1 MTTIGRDLAENGSS
15 IFAGLLE
22 TIPQFKLVTNE
33 NSLTMIIAPTDEA
46 LRELASNFG
55 QTVDEFAN
63 TTAGQNILANH
74 LSIVPTRK
82 TYPMFTAI
90 NGLTYGKDQR
100 DFDALKIKSYVVVGK
115 VPVIIVNT
123 AILHERQYPNLTFA
137 TLGKDPLFVIL
148 QHSDPKAV
156 INACMVDAK
165 FARLCR
171 DPLTFRNLMRLH
183 YPNYPVNHD
192 ARQQYTDMALKNG
205 YAYYAALPI
214 GDFNYDSL
222 TNGSFAEG
230 TRIIDWAPFERDD
243 TRDFL
248 SRTERQRIYSL
259 LPPNAEIDLAL
270 IKIYGN
276 GLDNPTQFWVPVRF
290 TSSDTLIHEPYRHN
304 AAASIHKETIA
315 RYVSNEIDLDPDILI
330 TNTIE
335 SNATE
340 EENLLYSDDKLDQ
353 ATINRYLEENGHPV
367 PLNRDTI
374 FDRLM
379 ATNTF
384 WESPGSEYGWGLMQ
398 VTIPKTP

>member
-1 MTTIGRDLAENGSS
+1 MTTIGRYLAENGAS

-22 TIPQFKLVTNE
+22 TIPQFKRVINE

-74 LSIVPTRK
+74 LSIVPTKK

-90 NGLTYGKDQR
+90 NRLTYGKDQR

-123 AILHERQYPNLTFA
+123 AILHESQYPELTFA
-137 TLGKDPLFVIL
+137 KLGKDPLFVIL
-148 QHSDPKAV
+148 RHADPKAV

-171 DPLTFRNLMRLH
+171 DPLSFQNLMRLH
-183 YPNYPVNHD
+183 YPNYPINHD

-205 YAYYAALPI
+205 YVYYVALPI

-230 TRIIDWAPFERDD
+230 IRIIERARFERDE
-243 TRDFL
+243 TRDHLL
-248 SRTERQRIYSL
+248 SARQRRRIHSL
-259 LPPNAEIDLAL
+259 LPPDAEVDLAI

-276 GLDNPTQFWVPVRF
+276 GLDNPTSFWVPVRF
-290 TSSDTLIHEPYRHN
+290 TSSDTIIHEPFQKN
-304 AAASIHKETIA
+304 AVASIHKEDVA
-315 RYVSNEIDLDPDILI
+315 RYVANQIFGNNPIAA
-330 TNTIE
+330 TIE
-335 SNATE
+335 TNATE
-340 EENLLYSDDKLDQ
+340 EENLLYRYGKLDQ
-353 ATINRYLEENGHPV
+353 ATINRYLTGNGYPV
-367 PLNRDTI
+367 PLTQDTI

-379 ATNTF
+379 ATNAF
-384 WESPGSEYGWGLMQ
+384 WEYQGSEWGWGVMQ
-398 VTIPKTP
+398 ITLPKTP